1 MFMIKKIFLLGLF
14 LNSFYSFCQYT
25 GANTVIDNGNMR
37 FGDGTELSIN
47 ASGNLLQPWY
57 YSVVFGAF
65 RPLTYTNPPPPRI
78 GGIPYALD
86 SKFGVGG
93 DGTSNWNVTGNVS
106 TPNPIM
112 MDPQEFDTSG
122 FNIIAG
128 IGRGTVKVKGIIEV
142 AGFHLEVINS
152 YKIDV
157 GGKFIEITTT
167 AKNVSPTTITNL
179 RYWVGTKDDWVGN
192 QDCVTKERGNLV
204 GVTFQQLTLKTERSS
219 ALRIS
224 TADEGILFF
233 TTSSR
238 GNNSHTGFG
247 GATNPS
253 EGLNPDLADITIT
266 GLAVGCDDPPGRR
279 LNGDGSYS
287 MYVKMNDLAEGE
299 SDSFTWYYA
308 AAALDELDDVI
319 ADVADASC
327 PTCIPD
333 TDRDGILD
341 PLDGCPYAAGVAA
354 LNGCPWPLYV
364 GNNYKS
370 TTTSNSIEMT
380 NEGYLCSLSNSNYY
394 NIAYHSGASAEPVV
408 GDSVIYNNSYAF
420 SHSLLFDTNGFA
432 FMKLR
437 DYNKIV
443 EVQKSDG
450 KIVAIYNC
458 L

>member
-1 MFMIKKIFLLGLF
+1 MFMIKKIFVLGLF

-25 GANTVIDNGNMR
+25 GANTVINNGNMR

-57 YSVVFGAF
+57 YSVVFGEF
-65 RPLTYTNPPPPRI
+65 RPLTYDS
-78 GGIPYALD
+78 YALD

-93 DGTSNWNVTGNVS
+93 DGTDPWNLNGNVS
-106 TPNPIM
+106 TANATM
-112 MDPQEFDTSG
+112 TFQSFDTSG

-128 IGRGTVKVKGIIEV
+128 IGRGTVKVKGIITV
-142 AGFHLEVINS
+142 AGFDLEVINS

-167 AKNVSPTTITNL
+167 AKNVSPTTVTNL
-179 RYWVGTKDDWVGN
+179 RYWVGTKDDWVGT

-224 TADEGILFF
+224 TEDEGILFF

-266 GLAVGCDDPPGRR
+266 GLAVGCGPTFEDRIAE
-279 LNGDGSYS
+279 GDGSYS